1 MYVGRQ
7 RIVFFVGPD
16 MCGKTE
22 ISKALSRM
30 TDISYFKASSEHNA
44 FLTFRGEKKDP
55 RELFLNQLR
64 YADPRVMDLLKQTGT
79 SVIFDRGYPCEY
91 AYSKVFGRET
101 DERMLKHLDE
111 EWSKLDARI
120 VLCYRSSYVGIV
132 DDLDPK
138 VNGEMLQKLHN
149 AYAEFAKWSKCKLLK
164 LNVDDENLQREVDEV
179 HYFIYR
185 TV

>member
-22 ISKALSRM
+22 ISKALSRV
-30 TDISYFKASSEHNA
+30 TDIPYFKASSEHDA
-44 FLTFRGEKKDP
+44 FLSSRVSK
-55 RELFLNQLR
+55 RELFLSQLR
-64 YADPRVMDLLKQTGT
+64 YADPRVMDLLKQTGQ

-91 AYSKVFGRET
+91 AYSTTFNRET
-101 DERMLKHLDE
+101 DEKMLRHLDE

-120 VLCYRSSYVGIV
+120 VLCCREDYSKIV
-132 DDLDPK
+132 DDLDPTVK
-138 VNGEMLQKLHN
+138 GDTLQQIHN
-149 AYAEFAKWSKCKLLK
+149 AYLEFAKWTKCKLLK
-164 LNVDDENLQREVDEV
+164 LSVDDENLQRELDEV

-185 TV
+185 VV